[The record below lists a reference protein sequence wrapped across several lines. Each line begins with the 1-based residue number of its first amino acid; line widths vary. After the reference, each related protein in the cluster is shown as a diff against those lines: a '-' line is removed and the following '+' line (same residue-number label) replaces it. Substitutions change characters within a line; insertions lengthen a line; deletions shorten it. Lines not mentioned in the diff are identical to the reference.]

1 MSASQYLNEALHSWD
16 HNPLDRRGFHS
27 IAARRRCSGEHGRP
41 SRIIPPPC
49 SRAGR
54 QWRPTR
60 CRLACAEVRTPIAA
74 HATRSELTPCALHHA
89 ARRGQL
95 TLSLEWDPDSWTG
108 PLWANHMR
116 VKWWGEPGDGRLLWC
131 ALAAPPHQS
140 TCLER
145 LCTSRARRP
154 AHSDEGE
161 DGSATLR
168 YDIACGPQQLAKYL
182 ADMRMLV
189 LNLEQAVGE
198 GKAGERPCYP
208 ALDLPYPNPTPSPTP
223 TPT

>member
-1 MSASQYLNEALHSWD
+1 M
-16 HNPLDRRGFHS
+16 
-27 IAARRRCSGEHGRP
+27 
-41 SRIIPPPC
+41 
-49 SRAGR
+49 
-54 QWRPTR
+54 
-60 CRLACAEVRTPIAA
+60 RTPIAA

-108 PLWANHMR
+108 PLWANHVR

-131 ALAAPPHQS
+131 ALAAPSHQS

-189 LNLEQAVGE
+189 LNLEQADGE
-198 GKAGERPCYP
+198 GEAGERPCYP
-208 ALDLPYPNPTPSPTP
+208 ALDLPYPNPTPTP
-223 TPT
+223 TPAPT

>member
-1 MSASQYLNEALHSWD
+1 MAKAFPHYPPAFF
-16 HNPLDRRGFHS
+16 P
-27 IAARRRCSGEHGRP
+27 RRRRH
-41 SRIIPPPC
+41 
-49 SRAGR
+49 
-54 QWRPTR
+54 QWRRTR

-108 PLWANHMR
+108 PLWANHVR

-131 ALAAPPHQS
+131 APAAPSHLS

-189 LNLEQAVGE
+189 LNLEQADGE
-198 GKAGERPCYP
+198 GEAGERPCYP
-208 ALDLPYPNPTPSPTP
+208 ALDLPYPNPTPIPTP
-223 TPT
+223 APT

>member
-1 MSASQYLNEALHSWD
+1 M
-16 HNPLDRRGFHS
+16 
-27 IAARRRCSGEHGRP
+27 
-41 SRIIPPPC
+41 
-49 SRAGR
+49 
-54 QWRPTR
+54 
-60 CRLACAEVRTPIAA
+60 RTPIAA

-108 PLWANHMR
+108 PLWANHVR

-131 ALAAPPHQS
+131 APAAPPHQS

-189 LNLEQAVGE
+189 LNLEQADGE
-198 GKAGERPCYP
+198 GEAGERPCYP
-208 ALDLPYPNPTPSPTP
+208 ALDLRYAKPTPTSTP